1 MGLLMKMPNR
11 SMNSN
16 MESKNK
22 GKLWSIR
29 ANKKQKMMKIWA
41 NNYKMLMMNSIKIK
55 LKFNK
60 VKNCKINKRWKVKKK
75 WINLEKKENSSYKDK
90 MN

>member
-1 MGLLMKMPNR
+1 
-11 SMNSN
+11 MNSN
-16 MESKNK
+16 MESKSK
-22 GKLWSIR
+22 GKLWNIR
-29 ANKKQKMMKIWA
+29 ANKKQKMMNIWA

-55 LKFNK
+55 LKLSK
-60 VKNCKINKRWKVKKK
+60 VKNCKINNKWKVKKK